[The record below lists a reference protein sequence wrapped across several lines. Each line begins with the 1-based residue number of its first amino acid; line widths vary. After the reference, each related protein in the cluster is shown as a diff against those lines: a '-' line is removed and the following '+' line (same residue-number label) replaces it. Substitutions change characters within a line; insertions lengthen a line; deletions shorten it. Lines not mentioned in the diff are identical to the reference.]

1 MNEQQN
7 VALIQK
13 LYAAFERG
21 DVPTILDNLADDV
34 EWTLQAPAIIPYAG
48 TRTGPSQ
55 VLGFFQALA
64 DTQSDIKL
72 TTETFVAQGDQVAT
86 LGRYRATVKATGK
99 KFDSPVGHFFTIRNG
114 KVARFVDLGD
124 TAAMADAYRAKSAA
138 AF

>member
-1 MNEQQN
+1 
-7 VALIQK
+7 
-13 LYAAFERG
+13 
-21 DVPTILDNLADDV
+21 LA
-34 EWTLQAPAIIPYAG
+34 G
-48 TRTGPSQ
+48 
-55 VLGFFQALA
+55 
-64 DTQSDIKL
+64 TQSDIKL
-72 TTETFVAQGDQVAT
+72 TTEAFVAQGDTVAT